1 MRGFIYIIKNDINS
15 KVYIGQTTRALK
27 DRWKEHLRT
36 KCSKNENSMLIKKAI
51 HKYGS
56 SHFRIEL
63 LEVCNRASLNEREMY
78 YIHLYNSYHQG
89 YNRTLGGQSG
99 SKPIKLKNKQ
109 NEIVELYQYGFS
121 IKYLAQ
127 EYNVDKATIK
137 HVLLINNVTIRDIRS
152 VKYSTEER
160 QAILEDTKL
169 LPRNIV
175 MKKWNISASYLSQLI
190 NNKRRI

>member
-63 LEVCNRASLNEREMY
+63 LEVCNKASLNEREMY

-190 NNKRRI
+190 NKKRRI

>member
-63 LEVCNRASLNEREMY
+63 LEVCNKASLNEREMY

-137 HVLLINNVTIRDIRS
+137 HVLLINNVAIRDIRS

>member
-63 LEVCNRASLNEREMY
+63 LEVCNKASLNEREMY

-175 MKKWNISASYLSQLI
+175 MKKMEYLS
-190 NNKRRI
+190 

>member
-1 MRGFIYIIKNDINS
+1 MRGFIYIIKNDIHS

-63 LEVCNRASLNEREMY
+63 LEVCNKASLNEREMY

>member
-63 LEVCNRASLNEREMY
+63 LEVCNKASLNEREMY

>member
-63 LEVCNRASLNEREMY
+63 LEVCNKASLNEREMY

-137 HVLLINNVTIRDIRS
+137 HVLLINNVTIRDICS